1 MLIGSYEIHIE
12 NIDMY
17 CPTGVKWRD
26 HFKKFFQFQQWDDV
40 TETVKLIRLGKYR
53 INIVREKSD
62 AVALLQKQQKAKLD
76 KAA

>member
-1 MLIGSYEIHIE
+1 MQLGSLDIHIE

-17 CPTGVKWRD
+17 CPTGVKWKD
-26 HFKKFFQFQQWDDV
+26 HFKKFFQYQKWDDV
-40 TETVKLIRLGKYR
+40 TETVRLVRLGKYR